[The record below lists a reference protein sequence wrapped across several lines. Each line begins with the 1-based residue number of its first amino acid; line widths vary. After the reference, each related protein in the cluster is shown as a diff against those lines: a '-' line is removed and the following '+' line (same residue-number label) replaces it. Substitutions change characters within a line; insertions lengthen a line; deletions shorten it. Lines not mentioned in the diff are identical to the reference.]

1 MSEVIERP
9 SEERSTALTIIPP
22 AQLPTILA
30 MTGAPDILQSLAAE
44 LAAFKADISTPK
56 GRAAIA
62 SMAAKVA
69 TAKMDIVRI
78 ANTTT
83 EEWRTK
89 TKLVVSERKDLEDR
103 MDALKA
109 KVRAPLTEFENR
121 EKERVAAHEAAL
133 AAIAESPGWGVS
145 ETAFELTERLE
156 YLENYPARDWQEFAQ
171 RAADALSA
179 EIERTRMLKEAA
191 EKREAE
197 AAELERLRAEQA
209 ERDRQEAARLQAERE
224 ARIAAEAAEKA
235 RAEAERKA
243 AEEARKAEEAVQRA
257 EYHRSMLQH
266 VKEVGFG
273 FIGGQPQA
281 SGILQ
286 YELTEKIKFD
296 EENFGDLLPEALIAR
311 DEALKLIQR
320 AIDVKVERERVEREA
335 KAAEERALRAEAD
348 RLASEQRAKEAAE
361 KAERD
366 RTAAEIAAVEAERRR
381 AAQKAE
387 SERIEA
393 ERRAANLAHR
403 KRINNEALADIVA
416 SLAHTDIDYNDGP
429 DIATQI
435 AKAVVAALAKG
446 EIRHCTISY

>member
-133 AAIAESPGWGVS
+133 AAISEAPGWGVS

-179 EIERTRMLKEAA
+179 EIARTRMLKEAA

-197 AAELERLRAEQA
+197 AAELERLRAKQA

-224 ARIAAEAAEKA
+224 ALIAAEAAERA
-235 RAEAERKA
+235 RVEAERKA
-243 AEEARKAEEAVQRA
+243 
-257 EYHRSMLQH
+257 
-266 VKEVGFG
+266 
-273 FIGGQPQA
+273 
-281 SGILQ
+281 
-286 YELTEKIKFD
+286 
-296 EENFGDLLPEALIAR
+296 
-311 DEALKLIQR
+311 
-320 AIDVKVERERVEREA
+320 REEREA
-335 KAAEERALRAEAD
+335 AERAAAAEVARIEREAREAAEAAQRERDRIAAEARAAEERALRAEAD

-387 SERIEA
+387 AERIEA